1 MSEQHIGLSTES
13 IHLFRDGAYLALLM
27 AVIFFL
33 RKVYN
38 KLAEKIGNIMNGYPV
53 RIEAEKNREIYNE
66 LVELR
71 AVTDADRV
79 FVFRFHNGMEFLPS
93 HPAWKLSRTHE
104 VVKHG
109 VTYESG
115 KLQGV
120 LVSLI
125 SNIVFASLTGTSSA
139 SGIKIAD
146 CAKCLFKARCTKENK
161 RVIILQTAEMDN
173 SYCKFFLE
181 GQNVKTAILCGIA
194 KGGKVYGM
202 VGADFTGVALNPDQ
216 VYDIS
221 QKVCKAT
228 DKIKFNLQYKKDASE
243 LPIPEKPITQ

>member
-1 MSEQHIGLSTES
+1 MSDQNLCLPSEM
-13 IHLFRDGAYLALLM
+13 IHLFKDGSYLALLLGFLYLLKRLYTK
-27 AVIFFL
+27 VIDKFT
-33 RKVYN
+33 R
-38 KLAEKIGNIMNGYPV
+38 IMNGYPV
-53 RIEAEKNREIYNE
+53 RIEVEKNREIYNE

-161 RVIILQTAEMDN
+161 RVIILQTAEMEN

-194 KGGKVYGM
+194 KDGNVYGM

-228 DKIKFNLQYKKDASE
+228 DKIQFNLQYKKDASE